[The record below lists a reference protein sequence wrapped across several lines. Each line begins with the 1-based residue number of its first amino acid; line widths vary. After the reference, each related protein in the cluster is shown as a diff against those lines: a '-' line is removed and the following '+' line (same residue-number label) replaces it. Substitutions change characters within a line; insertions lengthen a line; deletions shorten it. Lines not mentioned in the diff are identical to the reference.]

1 MAHLCRERTS
11 TDTLVYDGKRA
22 FTQRVPERAASM
34 FETGPAATREAH
46 ARSADVE
53 RMVGWLAMEN
63 EILPKA
69 GVLATSRW
77 NGSER

>member
-1 MAHLCRERTS
+1 
-11 TDTLVYDGKRA
+11 
-22 FTQRVPERAASM
+22 M